1 MKYIFSSPYYLNNRA
16 TGANKRFERILYELQ
31 GKYEVCI
38 VVTKGQVPLDISS
51 SVSVYEIP
59 LFVAERRLLTFIYLN
74 FLYLY
79 FAFCKNVLISDF
91 NPIPVSGFFSKR
103 QFQLIH
109 DARIFDGFGRWSKL
123 SSMLM
128 RLQWKYVRN
137 KIVVSQFTKDCLC
150 NELSIRESSVVVSY
164 NGILPS
170 DFDTSSN
177 KNREIDLLYV
187 ATFEER
193 KNHINLVKA
202 LSLVDQPLTVIFL
215 GKDLG
220 LKSEVEKEALK
231 LERHKITFLDSVSET
246 ELAEL
251 YRNSKIFI
259 SPSLYEGFGMPIL
272 EAYAYGCKVLCSNI
286 PIFHEVLGKYASYFD
301 PKNGENIAALIID
314 AHFYYDQKDAV
325 AINILPQFLWPKIC
339 EELQT
344 NICISLGNSQSKFL
358 K

>member
-31 GKYEVCI
+31 GKYEVGII
-38 VVTKGQVPLDISS
+38 VSKGQVPLDISS

-59 LFVAERRLLTFIYLN
+59 IFVAERRLLTFIYLN

-91 NPIPVSGFFSKR
+91 NPIPVSCFFSKR

-109 DARIFDGFGRWSKL
+109 DARLFDGFGRWSKL
-123 SSMLM
+123 SSLLM
-128 RLQWKYVRN
+128 RLQWKYVKN

-150 NELSIRESSVVVSY
+150 KELSIKESSVVVSF

-170 DFDTSSN
+170 DFDTSLN
-177 KNREIDLLYV
+177 KNRGVDLLYV

-202 LSLVDQPLTVIFL
+202 LSLIDKPLTVTFL

-231 LERHKITFLDSVSET
+231 LECHKVTFLDSISEA

-272 EAYAYGCKVLCSNI
+272 EAYAYGCKINCSDI
-286 PIFHEVLGKYASYFD
+286 SVFHEVLGKKATYFTSED
-301 PKNGENIAALIID
+301 ICSISTVIEQTLLTLKYKYNPDVVVPG
-314 AHFYYDQKDAV
+314 HFYWK
-325 AINILPQFLWPKIC
+325 AISDRL
-339 EELQT
+339 
-344 NICISLGNSQSKFL
+344 ISDIESLVL
-358 K
+358 KQ